1 MERRLGGRLCERAF
15 TRRGFALAVIVAGAL
30 MTAAV
35 GLASSVTMGNAAV
48 DRAVL
53 DEYSNFTIAD
63 QSNPADAD
71 GLLDQITYYAK
82 LDPAHRAQNGVPF
95 AVVRAVPGKPV
106 LEMTARSRW
115 SGSARTSRTRQ
126 RRARTRS
133 RQRRRFR
140 SRPATNSHCISP
152 ATDSCRTTTSPS
164 PKRSDWEPSNHGKP
178 TVGEELTIE
187 WPNPDQL
194 PAGFEDVNKRN
205 YSVQGSTIDCTFS
218 IGQPINADSSSV
230 FKAGRGVIPV
240 KLIPSAATAT

>member
-1 MERRLGGRLCERAF
+1 
-15 TRRGFALAVIVAGAL
+15 VAGAL

-95 AVVRAVPGKPV
+95 AVVLAVPGKPCPGDDCTFEV
-106 LEMTARSRW
+106 VWISEN
-115 SGSARTSRTRQ
+115 Q
-126 RRARTRS
+126 PN
-133 RQRRRFR
+133 
-140 SRPATNSHCISP
+140 PATSGPYAFTP
-152 ATDSCRTTTSPS
+152 ATPVPVKTGHQLALYFPGHGLVPYDYVTEPEAQWEY
-164 PKRSDWEPSNHGKP
+164 WEPSNHGKP

-230 FKAGRGVIPV
+230 LRP
-240 KLIPSAATAT
+240 AAASSRSS